1 MTRWPTWVWVWVWVW
16 VCVLETLGRRMLT
29 ATHAGPHMDAQ
40 ALAAQQGE
48 LKNREFENELLK
60 KQLQLRLPAKTSS
73 AGEGEEPA
81 APEEGKTPAAARVAL
96 APVN

>member
-1 MTRWPTWVWVWVWVW
+1 
-16 VCVLETLGRRMLT
+16 MLA
-29 ATHAGPHMDAQ
+29 ATHAGPRMDAQ

-73 AGEGEEPA
+73 AGEGGEPA
-81 APEEGKTPAAARVAL
+81 AEGGKTPAAARVAL

>member
-1 MTRWPTWVWVWVWVW
+1 
-16 VCVLETLGRRMLT
+16 
-29 ATHAGPHMDAQ
+29 MDTQ

-60 KQLQLRLPAKTSS
+60 KQLQLRVPAKTTS
-73 AGEGEEPA
+73 AAESGGNETAVEG
-81 APEEGKTPAAARVAL
+81 GKTPAAARVAL